1 MADIVL
7 GLASARSP
15 MVNFPPERWQ
25 ALGKADQANTRLRG
39 ADGHVVTY
47 QELLQSSNPAIA
59 KGLTSSIW
67 ERQYSAAQQHITT
80 LADTFTMVDPD
91 VVLMMGDN
99 QGVFIDHGNR
109 PAIMVYRGETF
120 PTFIQSTT
128 ATPGPPKPAISIPQ
142 PVAVGLAE
150 HIIKSLVDQEFDIAD
165 SVGLELLESNQ
176 QRGGHEFGWAYNRL
190 MKGQTKPIVPFI
202 LNVHYPLTTPSPK
215 RCYEFGQA
223 IRRAIQGWPGNERV
237 AVIGTGGLSVGVLE
251 EDLDRNTIAA
261 MGNHDVQALGKLNR
275 EWLQG
280 PTGEILLW
288 IATAGAAGHL
298 DMELLEYLPAYR
310 SAGGT
315 GCGLA
320 FARWQ

>member
-15 MVNFPPERWQ
+15 MVNFPPDQWQ
-25 ALGKADQANTRLRG
+25 VLGEADQANTSLRR

-47 QELLQSSNPAIA
+47 QELLQSSNPIIA
-59 KGLTSSIW
+59 KGLTSSTW
-67 ERQYSAAQQHITT
+67 ERQYSAALRHITT

-91 VVLMMGDN
+91 VVLMIGDD
-99 QGVFIDHGNR
+99 QGVFIDYGNR

-120 PTFIQSTT
+120 PIFIQSTT
-128 ATPGPPKPAISIPQ
+128 VAQEPPKPALPLLQ
-142 PVAVGLAE
+142 PVAVGLAQ

-165 SVGLELLESNQ
+165 STGLELLESNQ

-190 MKGQTKPIVPFI
+190 MRRQIRPIVPFI

-251 EDLDRNTIAA
+251 EDLDRITLAA
-261 MGNHDVQALGKLNR
+261 MGDHDVHALGKLNR

-298 DMELLEYLPAYR
+298 NMELLEYLPAYR

>member
-15 MVNFPPERWQ
+15 MVNFPPDQWQ
-25 ALGKADQANTRLRG
+25 VLGEADQANTRLRR

-47 QELLQSSNPAIA
+47 QELLQSSNPIIA
-59 KGLTSSIW
+59 KGLTSSTW
-67 ERQYSAAQQHITT
+67 ERQYSAALRHITT

-91 VVLMMGDN
+91 VVLMIGDD
-99 QGVFIDHGNR
+99 QGVFIDYGNR

-120 PTFIQSTT
+120 PIFIQSTT
-128 ATPGPPKPAISIPQ
+128 VAQEPPKPALPLLQ
-142 PVAVGLAE
+142 PVAVGLAQ

-165 SVGLELLESNQ
+165 STGLELLESNQ

-190 MKGQTKPIVPFI
+190 MRRQIRPIVPFI

-223 IRRAIQGWPGNERV
+223 IRRAVQGWPGNERV

-251 EDLDRNTIAA
+251 EDLDRSTLAA
-261 MGNHDVQALGKLNR
+261 MGDHDVQALGKLNR

-298 DMELLEYLPAYR
+298 NMELLEYLPAYR